1 MNEAAKPYHHG
12 SLRSTVI
19 AAAVAE
25 VEAVGAAGV
34 SLREIARRAG
44 VSHAAPMHH
53 FGDKTGLFT
62 AIAAEGFRLTAEA
75 IGSRVTGP
83 FGFLDG
89 GAAYVEWAIGHPGYF
104 EVMYRPG
111 LYRSDD
117 PDLVV
122 AKDAAFDVVNGGGA
136 ALATEWGIEDVEGMV
151 LAGWSLA
158 HGLATLILAGNLED
172 RFATDPRQITAHLE
186 RGLIALGQVSAERQ
200 RQRQGPDPLP
210 ADHLERD
217 A

>member
-1 MNEAAKPYHHG
+1 MPTTSKPYHHG
-12 SLRSTVI
+12 SLRADVI

-62 AIAAEGFRLTAEA
+62 AIATEGFRMSAEA
-75 IGSRVTGP
+75 IEPVAFGT

-89 GAAYVEWAIGHPGYF
+89 GAAYVAWAIEHPGYF

-111 LYRSDD
+111 LYRADD
-117 PDLVV
+117 PDLMA
-122 AKDAAFDVVNGGGA
+122 AKDAAFNILDGSGA
-136 ALATEWGIEDVEGMV
+136 ALADHWDIDDPRGLV
-151 LAGWSLA
+151 LAGWSLC
-158 HGLATLILAGNLED
+158 HGLATLLLAGNLEGRIFGGVD
-172 RFATDPRQITAHLE
+172 EIAAHLS
-186 RGLIALGQVSAERQ
+186 RGLIGLGRVSDKRTTATRPTT
-200 RQRQGPDPLP
+200 GL
-210 ADHLERD
+210 
-217 A
+217 